1 MKPAPLALQTC
12 LKPARAPGHG
22 AAGEGGDV
30 RVTGEPQWV
39 MILTILDA
47 DGMAWRTAARLTSMS
62 LLSVG
67 RSMEALQC
75 CST

>member
-1 MKPAPLALQTC
+1 M
-12 LKPARAPGHG
+12 
-22 AAGEGGDV
+22 
-30 RVTGEPQWV
+30 TGEPQWV